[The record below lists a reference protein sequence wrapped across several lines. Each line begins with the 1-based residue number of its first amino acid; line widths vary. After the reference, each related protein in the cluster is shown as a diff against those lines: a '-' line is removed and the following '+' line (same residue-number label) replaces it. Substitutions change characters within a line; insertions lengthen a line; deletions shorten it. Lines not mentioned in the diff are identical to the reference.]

1 MSRSKTVIMFS
12 AHWDGMLTTSLIL
25 CCLRYHW
32 TMYTKPSWMWR
43 SDQPPAV
50 KMNVRNCSTL
60 FRLCCLVTPCLS
72 MSIQCHVWPY
82 SFLCLQITRS
92 DIRWHIKNA
101 VNLVIADG
109 HFIFIR
115 SLSGYLWVNILTL
128 SHFRATS

>member
-25 CCLRYHW
+25 CCRLPLPQDHAHK
-32 TMYTKPSWMWR
+32 TILDVEN
-43 SDQPPAV
+43 DQPPAV
-50 KMNVRNCSTL
+50 RMNVRNCSTL

-92 DIRWHIKNA
+92 DIRWHIQNA
-101 VNLVIADG
+101 VSLVIADG
-109 HFIFIR
+109 HFIR

-128 SHFRATS
+128 SHLRSTS